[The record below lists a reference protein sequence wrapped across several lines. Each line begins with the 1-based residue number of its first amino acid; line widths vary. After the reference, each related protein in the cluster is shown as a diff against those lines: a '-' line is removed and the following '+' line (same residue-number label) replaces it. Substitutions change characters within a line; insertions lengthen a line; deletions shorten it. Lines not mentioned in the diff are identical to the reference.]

1 MQNLKK
7 NWLVVWKMTWEIS
20 QIFTT
25 SYDSLKIETL
35 MVSFCLKLKM
45 YELKNYRGV
54 VRHGKEEW
62 CTNWI
67 GIDCQ
72 FKIDMRNLKNFI
84 WALKNLKSLQFNGL
98 LLTKVCNVW
107 AKKIQRIY
115 VWWYWMLVQ
124 NLKEKWLG
132 HSKVKCHDIFQLKN
146 KAQHFSSSSFFF
158 FFLWIFLKIISQ
170 FCISQWS
177 VRRKVFDKLLWLFQL
192 AVFVIF
198 AIYLASIC
206 ILLPP
211 LFTDLLVRNSF

>member
-107 AKKIQRIY
+107 AKKSTEDLCLMVLNVGAKFEGKMTWAFKSEVPWHISA
-115 VWWYWMLVQ
+115 
-124 NLKEKWLG
+124 EKQ
-132 HSKVKCHDIFQLKN
+132 ST
-146 KAQHFSSSSFFF
+146 AFFF
-158 FFLWIFLKIISQ
+158 FFFFFFF
-170 FCISQWS
+170 FCGFS
-177 VRRKVFDKLLWLFQL
+177 
-192 AVFVIF
+192 
-198 AIYLASIC
+198 
-206 ILLPP
+206 
-211 LFTDLLVRNSF
+211 